1 MVVMVIRVN
10 MAEVLGMDCKRSA
23 SPSPLS
29 ISPSWWWWRWW
40 QWWHIWDGDGGDG
53 KKTCRHSFITWPFFD
68 PGSGVSAH
76 VSVGASGGSC
86 RIETTQKGEKY
97 VRVAALMQLNCCNV
111 AVSILLQ
118 LDSYTATLQFQQ
130 WCTVA
135 VLMQFDSPPCDPI
148 PSRDPGNQVGQPW
161 LFQP

>member
-1 MVVMVIRVN
+1 MSQKSEHTRYEEIILGRISCEEAPQVVP
-10 MAEVLGMDCKRSA
+10 A
-23 SPSPLS
+23 
-29 ISPSWWWWRWW
+29 
-40 QWWHIWDGDGGDG
+40 
-53 KKTCRHSFITWPFFD
+53 CRHSFITWPFFD
-68 PGSGVSAH
+68 PGSGVGAH

-97 VRVAALMQLNCCNV
+97 VRVAALMQLNCCNI

-118 LDSYTATLQFQQ
+118 LNSYTATLQFQQ

-135 VLMQFDSPPCDPI
+135 VLMQFDSPLCDPI

-161 LFQP
+161 IKPWLFQPEVPSAASDCKSR